1 MAPLSFAPPAATSV
15 EEAYKPAFE
24 EIARRKAAAEAQ
36 ADGVTYFARTDGAAH
51 LPAAPPQQTWVLAS
65 MGTAVLA
72 PVPADPARP
81 ALRVYGAF
89 ATKQDAAEHADVVR
103 QLDPR
108 CSLLL
113 LERGAWALMPR
124 TAATRDDPAENAR
137 RREAVLARHRG
148 EQARDAAEF
157 ERVVKERA
165 DRPAPRPPP
174 AEDDPDV
181 ADAEAAV
188 YGAPRRLR
196 AGGEVRGQAAMA
208 LSVVPDAGGE
218 CLVAVHGCFETAAEA
233 DAWVRN
239 VATRAVVDDD
249 VFVVPTCEWCYPNAA
264 RQEEGAAHYR
274 ADELQRIMDA
284 AAQHPQK
291 VREYKEWKAEQDR
304 LEAEERAAKAAAAV
318 TEAAGPE
325 AGEEA
330 AMDTSE

>member
-157 ERVVKERA
+157 ARVVKERA

-188 YGAPRRLR
+188 SGAPRRLR

-208 LSVVPDAGGE
+208 LSVVPDAGVCKPKVGQRVKSQFLYRNTPRMYRGVIQGVLSNDIIVRFTDNEVHAIPIDRYMEFEGE
-218 CLVAVHGCFETAAEA
+218 GEDFLAWMYEGDHMA
-233 DAWVRN
+233 DHDMIKEVRL
-239 VATRAVVDDD
+239 RAG
-249 VFVVPTCEWCYPNAA
+249 AA
-264 RQEEGAAHYR
+264 RLL
-274 ADELQRIMDA
+274 EL
-284 AAQHPQK
+284 AQK
-291 VREYKEWKAEQDR
+291 
-304 LEAEERAAKAAAAV
+304 
-318 TEAAGPE
+318 
-325 AGEEA
+325 
-330 AMDTSE
+330 